1 MLFVPQLPSLS
12 YSSRKVC
19 RLALST
25 SRHSYKQLQ
34 IVLSRCRLRKLSVL
48 ILERPTRTWLTLKIL
63 HGRGCWPTSHSSCVG
78 VWQNDRVEIIAND
91 QGNRTTPSYVS
102 FSDNERL
109 IGDAAKN
116 QVAMNPHNTYV
127 CFHFRVFWTWYWL
140 DLFFFSVFDAKRLIG
155 RKFEDAEVQS
165 DLKHFPFKVFSK
177 GGKPYIK
184 VEYRGEEK
192 EFVRFPSFIILS
204 NLRLMHFL
212 F

>member
-1 MLFVPQLPSLS
+1 MFF
-12 YSSRKVC
+12 SSRN
-19 RLALST
+19 
-25 SRHSYKQLQ
+25 
-34 IVLSRCRLRKLSVL
+34 
-48 ILERPTRTWLTLKIL
+48 
-63 HGRGCWPTSHSSCVG
+63 SSLFFLFFRCVG

-127 CFHFRVFWTWYWL
+127 IFAICFR
-140 DLFFFSVFDAKRLIG
+140 LFYLTFLSYSVFDAKRLIG
-155 RKFEDAEVQS
+155 RKFDDPEVQS

-177 GGKPYIK
+177 GGKPYIR

-192 EFVRFPSFIILS
+192 EFVSL
-204 NLRLMHFL
+204 
-212 F
+212 

>member
-1 MLFVPQLPSLS
+1 
-12 YSSRKVC
+12 
-19 RLALST
+19 
-25 SRHSYKQLQ
+25 
-34 IVLSRCRLRKLSVL
+34 
-48 ILERPTRTWLTLKIL
+48 LTLTRSL
-63 HGRGCWPTSHSSCVG
+63 
-78 VWQNDRVEIIAND
+78 
-91 QGNRTTPSYVS
+91 
-102 FSDNERL
+102 
-109 IGDAAKN
+109 
-116 QVAMNPHNTYV
+116 
-127 CFHFRVFWTWYWL
+127 
-140 DLFFFSVFDAKRLIG
+140 FFSVFDAKRLIG